1 MLNSEPFFSVIMPA
15 YNRAHTIGDSIESI
29 LAQSFDDF
37 EIIAVD
43 DGSSDNTIEVL
54 CNYSQVKVLTQRNRG
69 PGAARNLAAKS
80 ATGRFIAFL
89 DSDDLWLPWT
99 LEHFRQ
105 VILNENAL
113 FVSGAGIEFTCELP
127 NPQNIDAPLNYS
139 VYRDYF
145 EGGASGLWI
154 GTCGVAIDR
163 ELFARVGGFVETP
176 INSEDS
182 DLWMKL
188 GVASPFVRINEPTAF
203 CYRRSDTSATSDID
217 KTNAGAKHLIESEYS
232 GNYPGGINRQSH
244 RYLILGRHLRPVC
257 IANLSKFRFR
267 DAASIYFR
275 SFRINL
281 RTLRFKFLTGT
292 PLLGAYRFVNRLLS
306 TRKST

>member
-217 KTNAGAKHLIESEYS
+217 KTNAGAKHL
-232 GNYPGGINRQSH
+232 
-244 RYLILGRHLRPVC
+244 RPVC